1 VSSERLEPSRQP
13 APTSAGLVVLVAS
26 SAALAALGIDALLPA
41 LPRIGEQL
49 HVEVENHLQ
58 WIISSYFLGLGLGQ
72 LIFGTLSDALGR
84 KPVLIGG
91 VLAYAVVSG
100 ISTLLTSFTWLLVAR
115 TVQGF
120 FIAAASVVTRSIV
133 RDLHRGPAMAKVMS
147 TAFAVFLLVPILGP
161 AFGQVAL
168 LFVPWRALFLLMAG
182 LGLLH
187 ACWFGPRWPETRP
200 RSERRRPDLVHL
212 REVTVFVF
220 TEPYSLMCSL
230 ASALLGGW
238 MLAYVAMMPQL
249 FQHVFARPEWMA
261 GALGVCASA
270 MAIGSLLSARLVER
284 LGAMRIARTAL
295 VAFVVSAL
303 AHVGWITAGHET
315 LVSFIGFQAITLAAM
330 GLASSN
336 LSACAMENMGQVAGT
351 AASLQGVVTMAG
363 SAVLSSL
370 VGAGFTG
377 RIGWVPLSALI
388 LGGVATG
395 LLVALGYRTR
405 PPAAPRAALSRIS
418 GDGLAAEQ
426 DFDAVRRVRAHGCA
440 CVATQHDISAIG
452 RVLPAFV
459 AFGRG
464 RVARDRFGVAA
475 VWRVEHVD
483 PIGVECLAAGR
494 RWNRVFARA
503 HVVSNL
509 VECSRQA
516 AR

>member
-1 VSSERLEPSRQP
+1 
-13 APTSAGLVVLVAS
+13 VVLVAS

-49 HVEVENHLQ
+49 RVEVENHLP

-91 VLAYAVVSG
+91 VLAYAAVSG
-100 ISTLLTSFTWLLVAR
+100 ISILLTSFTWLLVAR

-161 AFGQVAL
+161 AFGQVVL
-168 LFVPWRALFLLMAG
+168 LFAPWRALFLLMAG
-182 LGLLH
+182 LGLVH

-200 RSERRRPDLVHL
+200 KSERRRPDLLHFRGVA
-212 REVTVFVF
+212 VFVF

-295 VAFVVSAL
+295 IGFVVSAL
-303 AHVGWITAGHET
+303 AHVGWIAAGHET

-395 LLVALGYRTR
+395 LVLALGYRR
-405 PPAAPRAALSRIS
+405 PPTAPRAALSRIT

-426 DFDAVRRVRAHGCA
+426 DFDAVRRVRAHGRA
-440 CVATQHDISAIG
+440 CVATQHDISAIR
-452 RVLPAFV
+452 RVLPTFV
-459 AFGRG
+459 TFGRG
-464 RVARDRFGVAA
+464 RVARDGFGLAA

-483 PIGVECLAAGR
+483 PIGVERLAARWR
-494 RWNRVFARA
+494 RNRVFARA
-503 HVVSNL
+503 HVASNL
-509 VECSRQA
+509 VECSGQA
-516 AR
+516 VR